1 MGKKTSSVQ
10 ADAAVFSQLR
20 KENSALKQEVEKLRR
35 ELERMNELLLNA
47 QRARFGQSSERQK
60 YVLPEQ
66 FGMFNEAEAEQN
78 HKAPEPTEET
88 LTVKEHQRKR
98 KPKRTADE
106 LTAGLPVKEVVLEL
120 PEDQLSCS
128 TCGHPLKQI
137 GKKYLYEELEI
148 IPQQVHV
155 IKYYSAT
162 YACEHCEKESGYA
175 HIYSIKAPP
184 RLLKHS
190 LASASTVA
198 SVMTRK
204 YVDGLPLY
212 RQEKIWAREGV
223 ALSRATMANWV
234 IQTAQT
240 WLKPLYRRL
249 RKHLLESRVIYAD
262 ETVVQ
267 VLKEDGKPASSES
280 RMWVYASNDRAGR
293 PIRFFEYQPD
303 RSGKHAAAFLK
314 GFTGCLVTDGYAG
327 YNQVMGAVRC
337 GCWAHMRRKWREAMP
352 KGATTATSMAA
363 IGYEYCNKLFA
374 LEKKFSEM
382 SDFLRKTAR
391 QVKAEP
397 LLEAYWLWVKTLDPV
412 PGSKLAEAVT
422 YAQNQR
428 AYLSAFLTHGEVDI
442 SNNFAE
448 NAIRPFAVGR
458 KNWLFSD
465 TTKGAES
472 SAVVYTLV
480 ETAKA
485 NGLNPYAYLLQLLT
499 QLPYLDRNPGQ
510 DDLDMFLPWK
520 PALRAACTSSPS
532 SRSSGDLC

>member
-1 MGKKTSSVQ
+1 MGKETSFAQ
-10 ADAAVFSQLR
+10 ADTTVFSRLQE
-20 KENSALKQEVEKLRR
+20 ENTALKQENKELRR
-35 ELERMNELLLNA
+35 KLERMNELLLNA
-47 QRARFGQSSERQK
+47 QRARFGQSSEKRE
-60 YVLPEQ
+60 YVMPQQL
-66 FGMFNEAEAEQN
+66 GLFNEAEAEQD

-88 LTVKEHQRKR
+88 LTTVKEHKR
-98 KPKRTADE
+98 RPKRTVDE
-106 LTAGLPVKEVVLEL
+106 LTEGLPVKEVVLEL
-120 PEDQLSCS
+120 PEDQQFCG
-128 TCGHPLKQI
+128 TCGHPLKEI
-137 GKKYLYEELEI
+137 GKKFVRRELEV
-148 IPQQVHV
+148 IPRQVNV
-155 IKYYSAT
+155 IEYYTAT
-162 YACEHCEKESGYA
+162 YACEACEKESGYA
-175 HIYSIKAPP
+175 HIYSMKAAPP
-184 RLLKHS
+184 LLKHS

-198 SVMTRK
+198 EVMTRK

-249 RKHLLESRVIYAD
+249 KKHLLESRVIYAD

-267 VLKEDGKPASSES
+267 VLKEDGKPATSES
-280 RMWVYASNDRAGR
+280 RMWVYGSGERGGR

-327 YNQVMGAVRC
+327 YNHTGAVRC

-352 KGATTATSMAA
+352 KGATTAISKAA

-374 LEKKFSEM
+374 LEKKFSGM
-382 SDFLRKTAR
+382 SNDVRKTAR
-391 QVKAEP
+391 QVEAGP
-397 LLEAYWLWVKTLDPV
+397 LLEAYWLWLKTLDPV

-422 YAQNQR
+422 YAQDQKP
-428 AYLSAFLTHGEVDI
+428 YLDAFLDHGEVDI

-448 NAIRPFAVGR
+448 NAIRPFVVGR

-465 TTKGAES
+465 TAKGAAS
-472 SAVVYTLV
+472 SAIVYTLV

-485 NGLNPYAYLLQLLT
+485 NGLDPHAYLLRLLEE
-499 QLPYLDRNPGQ
+499 LPYLGCDPSQN
-510 DDLDMFLPWK
+510 DLDAFLPWQ
-520 PALRAACTSSPS
+520 PALQAACAVSAS
-532 SRSSGDLC
+532 SRTSGDL